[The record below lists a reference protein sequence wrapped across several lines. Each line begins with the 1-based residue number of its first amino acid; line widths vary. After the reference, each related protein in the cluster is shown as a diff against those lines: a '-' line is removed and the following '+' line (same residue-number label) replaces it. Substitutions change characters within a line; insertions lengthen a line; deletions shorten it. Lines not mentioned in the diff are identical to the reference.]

1 MTPRRSN
8 EGYLA
13 KPEAAALDWM
23 VRQVPAAISPDHLS
37 VLGLVGALMAA
48 VGFALALSHPAFP
61 ILAILGLA
69 VNWVG
74 DSLDGRLARLRQIER
89 PHTGF
94 SLDNG
99 LDMVSYLMLTVGF
112 ALSEL
117 VSVVIPFVLLSL
129 HLMLSNL
136 ATARL
141 AVTGVH
147 QLDIGGVGTTEL
159 RVVFAILALQLLL
172 IPSVMTF
179 RWPFVDLNTLEV
191 LSVVFALAMATSFV
205 RTLINDVRNS
215 SSLDR

>member
-13 KPEAAALDWM
+13 KPEAVALDWM
-23 VRQVPAAISPDHLS
+23 VRRVPAAISPDHLS
-37 VLGLVGALMAA
+37 FMGLVGALMAA
-48 VGFALALSHPAFP
+48 LGFALALTHPAFP
-61 ILAILGLA
+61 IVAILGLA

-74 DSLDGRLARLRQIER
+74 DSLDGRLARLRRIER

-99 LDMVSYLMLTVGF
+99 LDMVSYLMLTIGF
-112 ALSEL
+112 SLSGL
-117 VSVVIPFVLLSL
+117 VSVAIPFILLSL

-172 IPSVMTF
+172 IPSFMIF
-179 RWPFVDLNTLEV
+179 RWPVVDLNTIEV
-191 LSVVFALAMATSFV
+191 LSVVLAMGMATSFV
-205 RTLINDVRNS
+205 RTLISDVTNS
-215 SSLDR
+215 SRLDQ